1 MMKGKERCIRT
12 GGSEANSLS
21 ISGKTLKPSPW
32 CLFETI
38 KRFLKKTNIIRIR
51 RIFKTKWLLTID
63 CFLKRA
69 MKKSVFYIKLMNRP
83 RRRDG
88 DAKDS
93 TNSAGF
99 DNWRESLIIIDAML
113 LRVTTAYPASFIT
126 CKTSIGIKF
135 VSKTHLPETILVLE
149 GRGTNC
155 HVLF

>member
-1 MMKGKERCIRT
+1 MKGEEGSVRT
-12 GGSEANSLS
+12 GRRKTDCLS
-21 ISGKTLKPSPW
+21 ISRKTLKPSPW
-32 CLFETI
+32 CLFKTI
-38 KRFLKKTNIIRIR
+38 KRFLKKTNMIRIGR
-51 RIFKTKWLLTID
+51 MFKPERLLTID
-63 CFLKRA
+63 RFLKGA
-69 MKKSVFYIKLMNRP
+69 MKKIIFYIKLMDRP